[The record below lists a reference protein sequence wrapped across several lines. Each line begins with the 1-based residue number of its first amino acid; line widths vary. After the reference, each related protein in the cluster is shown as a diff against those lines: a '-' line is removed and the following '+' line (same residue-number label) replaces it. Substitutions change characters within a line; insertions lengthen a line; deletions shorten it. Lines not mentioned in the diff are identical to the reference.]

1 MNNKKYLIV
10 FIILVAVVVGA
21 IFFIQK
27 NSKPAVENSTIKN
40 SSNSI
45 VPQKMIEAPAPSNW
59 DDIKVR
65 TNTIKDLI
73 AQKINQ
79 DSKNVNANIAYED
92 ETFADGVFTISSDS
106 VSTSTNLFLAMS
118 NNNTWQILWT
128 GTDNFPCSI
137 VNQYKMPTR
146 IAKDCK

>member
-27 NSKPAVENSTIKN
+27 NSKPTVENSTVKN
-40 SSNSI
+40 SADAI
-45 VPQKMIEAPAPSNW
+45 IPQKMVEAPAPSSWN
-59 DDIKVR
+59 DIKVR
-65 TNTIKDLI
+65 TKDIKDLI

-79 DSKNVNANIAYED
+79 DSKNVNATIAYED
-92 ETFADGVFTISSDS
+92 ETFADGVFTVSSDS
-106 VSTSTNLFLAMS
+106 VSTSTNLFLAM
-118 NNNTWQILWT
+118 NNNNVWQILWT

-137 VNQYKMPTR
+137 VNQYKMPAR
-146 IAKDCK
+146 ITKDCK